1 MDSGGSGGVS
11 VLIVEDDE
19 AMAAVAQAWLRVDRG
34 FVRVEQVGSVHAA
47 RSWLVDHSPDVVVL
61 DHALPDGT
69 AADVLDALRAHDSR
83 AAVVLYTSHADF
95 AELGRALGCDAAV
108 HKGDWATLAD
118 RLVTLA
124 SKGSR

>member
-61 DHALPDGT
+61 DPALPDGAAASLT
-69 AADVLDALRAHDSR
+69 HALPAAPAADVLDALRAHDSR

-95 AELGRALGCDAAV
+95 ADLGRALGCDA
-108 HKGDWATLAD
+108 
-118 RLVTLA
+118 
-124 SKGSR
+124 